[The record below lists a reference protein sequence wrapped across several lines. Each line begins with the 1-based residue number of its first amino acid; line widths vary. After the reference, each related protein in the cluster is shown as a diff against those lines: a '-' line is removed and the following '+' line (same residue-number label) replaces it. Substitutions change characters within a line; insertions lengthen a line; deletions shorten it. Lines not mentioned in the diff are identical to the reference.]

1 MPQKKVAAPVQADC
15 DVLNL
20 LVAPSRGCDAGSGLH
35 IVIPADWQT
44 RILAGQ
50 QVPGCTYHAIDT
62 DGTLTV
68 GSIDQ
73 LNLANP
79 VLVNAMSL
87 PQQTQV
93 ASLLTKLSTA
103 TIITG
108 AG

>member
-1 MPQKKVAAPVQADC
+1 MPPKQVATPVQADC
-15 DVLNL
+15 DVLNVL
-20 LVAPSRGCDAGSGLH
+20 SAPTKGCDAGGGLH

-50 QVPGCTYHAIDT
+50 QVPGCTYHKLDP

-68 GSIDQ
+68 SSLAQTNI
-73 LNLANP
+73 ANP

-87 PQQTQV
+87 PQQT
-93 ASLLTKLSTA
+93 AAATLLTKLSTA
-103 TIITG
+103 TVETG